1 MTMFFVCCSSDGGM
15 QAETLQTGNDMT
27 MYITITGQT
36 QSITLANNA
45 ATQELVERLQ
55 NGAVTVTLNSSGGF
69 EIWGPLGFSLPT
81 SNQQMTAQPGD
92 VVLYNGSNIC
102 LFYGSNSWSYT
113 RLGKIEGLSEGELR
127 TFLKAGE
134 SNITVTLSLTS
145 ETTGINDVSSMN
157 SNSVRAASTE
167 FTLNGVTAA
176 PNYKGIVIKDGK
188 KFVK

>member
-1 MTMFFVCCSSDGGM
+1 MQTLFRKCFLVVTLFVFVACSENGNNEVNAQPMTK
-15 QAETLQTGNDMT
+15 
-27 MYITITGQT
+27 MYITIAGQT
-36 QSITLANNA
+36 QRVALADNA

-55 NGAVTVTLNSSGGF
+55 NGAVTVTLNSSGVF

-113 RLGKIEGLSEGELR
+113 RLGKIDGLSESQLR

-145 ETTGINDVSSMN
+145 DATGI
-157 SNSVRAASTE
+157 SNINQSKSIVFGKNIRVIAE
-167 FTLNGVTAA
+167 VTRMCC
-176 PNYKGIVIKDGK
+176 
-188 KFVK
+188 FS

>member
-15 QAETLQTGNDMT
+15 QAETLQTENDMT
-27 MYITITGQT
+27 MYITIAGQT
-36 QSITLANNA
+36 QSITLAKNA

-102 LFYGSNSWSYT
+102 LFYGSLMELHPPGQD
-113 RLGKIEGLSEGELR
+113 RRFVGKPVTHIP
-127 TFLKAGE
+127 E
-134 SNITVTLSLTS
+134 SRREQHHRHPLAH
-145 ETTGINDVSSMN
+145 
-157 SNSVRAASTE
+157 VRCDRHQQ
-167 FTLNGVTAA
+167 
-176 PNYKGIVIKDGK
+176 YKQREPEHHRY
-188 KFVK
+188 